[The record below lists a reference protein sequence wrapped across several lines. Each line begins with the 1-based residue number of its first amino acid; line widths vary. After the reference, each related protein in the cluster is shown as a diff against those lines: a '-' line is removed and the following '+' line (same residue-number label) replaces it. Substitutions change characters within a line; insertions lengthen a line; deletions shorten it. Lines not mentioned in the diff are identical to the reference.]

1 MPVSYFVL
9 STQAQILKLDLQ
21 HDWRH
26 SVFFL
31 FSDTL
36 RTALE
41 LDADSAL
48 EQTLRKH
55 IVKSLLKK
63 VMS

>member
-1 MPVSYFVL
+1 M
-9 STQAQILKLDLQ
+9 AGDIL
-21 HDWRH
+21 
-26 SVFFL
+26 FIFL

-41 LDADSAL
+41 LDPDSAL

-55 IVKSLLKK
+55 IMKNLLKK
-63 VMS
+63 VIS

>member
-1 MPVSYFVL
+1 M
-9 STQAQILKLDLQ
+9 TGDIL
-21 HDWRH
+21 
-26 SVFFL
+26 VFFL